1 MKTLDPSDVP
11 GTLPEP
17 HAITDFLLYRLYR
30 ILTIAG
36 GTVTR
41 LCEGKFH
48 VTRREWRVLAILA
61 VHGPV
66 SSAELAIRSSLDRP
80 TTSKALSSLVVK
92 GLACRRSRG
101 ADARFNGVAL
111 TEKGRTLYG
120 QMFPAISDVSVQL
133 LAPFSVEDIQGLDS
147 LLSQIQARADS
158 LARSSI
164 SSTAEHQ
171 RIRGRRGTRGA

>member
-1 MKTLDPSDVP
+1 METLDPPDGP

-48 VTRREWRVLAILA
+48 VTRREWRILAILA
-61 VHGPV
+61 AHGTV
-66 SSAELAIRSSLDRP
+66 SSAELALRSKLDRP
-80 TTSKALSSLVVK
+80 ATSKALSSLVVK

-101 ADARFNGVAL
+101 ADARMNGVAL
-111 TEKGRTLYG
+111 TERGRTLYEE
-120 QMFPAISDVSVQL
+120 MFPEISDVSVQL
-133 LAPFSVEDIQGLDS
+133 LAQFSTEQIQGLDS
-147 LLSQIQARADS
+147 LLSQIQSRADD
-158 LARSSI
+158 LARSSM
-164 SSTAEHQ
+164 SSIGEHQ